1 MALTRIQ
8 PPAIA
13 DVREPNF
20 RNIVINGD
28 MAVSQRNTSVS
39 SLAKL
44 SKLLNPVGLI
54 PTA

>member
-1 MALTRIQ
+1 MSYLFNALLFIK
-8 PPAIA
+8 AEA
-13 DVREPNF
+13 
-20 RNIVINGD
+20 
-28 MAVSQRNTSVS
+28 NTSVS